1 MESRDYLEIV
11 RHYWKSALGVAL
23 TVLVAAAAITFLP
36 SPKYTATTRLFLGVP
51 SRSVQ
56 EAVQGLD
63 FTAQQMKSYAEV
75 ATSPLVLEPVT
86 RQLNLGKTSDELATI
101 TKVTVPLNTVILEIE
116 VTDSTPARAAAIA
129 NAVGAQFA
137 AVVGEVVP
145 TQKDASE
152 PVRATVLTR
161 GIPPSAPS
169 SPQPIRNLTV
179 GIGLALLAGLAT
191 AFLRFALSSKLRNE
205 RDLLAITEVPVLGVI
220 PHTRPADLRLEG
232 RSAQQGP
239 RGEAV
244 RRLRANL
251 RFVAEPE
258 WLNTI
263 LVSSAVWGEGTS
275 STARDLAL
283 AMADAG
289 VRVVLLEA
297 DLRRPTL
304 AHDLNLPQ
312 GSGLSHVLIG
322 EADPADVVYAWP
334 GTTVAVVPA
343 GEVPPNPSDLL
354 GSARMAPLMQRLSAT
369 FEVVLIDGPAILEVS
384 DSLELSRHA
393 GCALLVVSVN
403 RIQRRQLAEALAS
416 FETADAK
423 LVGLVINE
431 ARVKPWVRRRR
442 RKRQS
447 ALPTWDN
454 WQPTHPARA
463 QQDKEGVA
471 RQNGNARPKLDE
483 VAPANHGRLAAQ
495 QDEVAPAIN
504 GKLRAQQ
511 NVVAPADRGESVSA
525 QQDEVARATNG
536 KLPAQQDEVARATNG
551 KLPAQQDE
559 VAPADHV
566 ESVPAQQDE
575 IAATEQVNGEV
586 ERDKE
591 EPTRW
596 PPPPWFAGPVA
607 SGPARQG

>member
-1 MESRDYLEIV
+1 MSMESRDYLEIL

-23 TVLVAAAAITFLP
+23 TVLVVAAAITFLP

-56 EAVQGLD
+56 EAVQGLN

-161 GIPPSAPS
+161 AIPPSAPS

-232 RSAQQGP
+232 RSAQQDP

-423 LVGLVINE
+423 LVGLVIND
-431 ARVKPWVRRRR
+431 ARVKPWQRSGR
-442 RKRQS
+442 RKRHS

-454 WQPTHPARA
+454 WQPKQPRQPARA
-463 QQDKEGVA
+463 EQDKAGTA
-471 RQNGNARPKLDE
+471 QQNGSARPKLDE
-483 VAPANHGRLAAQ
+483 VASAERGKLLAQQDERVNNGELPVQQDEVASAERGKLLAQ
-495 QDEVAPAIN
+495 QDEVASVNN
-504 GKLRAQQ
+504 GELP
-511 NVVAPADRGESVSA
+511 V
-525 QQDEVARATNG
+525 QQDEVASVNSR
-536 KLPAQQDEVARATNG
+536 KLPVQQDEVASVNNG
-551 KLPAQQDE
+551 ELPVQQDERVNNGELPVQQDE
-559 VAPADHV
+559 VA
-566 ESVPAQQDE
+566 SV
-575 IAATEQVNGEV
+575 NN
-586 ERDKE
+586 
-591 EPTRW
+591 
-596 PPPPWFAGPVA
+596 
-607 SGPARQG
+607 

>member
-11 RHYWKSALGVAL
+11 RHYWKSALAVAL
-23 TVLVAAAAITFLP
+23 SVLVAAAVITFLP
-36 SPKYTATTRLFLGVP
+36 APKYTATTRLFLGVP

-86 RQLNLGKTSDELATI
+86 TELNLGKTPAELAEM
-101 TKVTVPLNTVILEIE
+101 TKVTVPLNTVILEIA
-116 VTDSTPARAAAIA
+116 VTDSTPAGAAQIA
-129 NAVGAQFA
+129 NAVGEQFA

-145 TQKDASE
+145 TQGEGSE
-152 PVRATVLTR
+152 PVRATVLSR
-161 GIPPSAPS
+161 AIPPFAPS

-179 GIGLALLAGLAT
+179 GFALAVLAGLAT

-205 RDLLAITEVPVLGVI
+205 RDLLAITDVPVLGVI
-220 PHTRPADLRLEG
+220 PHSPPADLHLEA
-232 RSAQQGP
+232 RSAQRGP

-251 RFVAEPE
+251 RFVAEPD

-263 LVSSAVWGEGTS
+263 LVSSAVSGEGTS
-275 STARDLAL
+275 STVRDLAL
-283 AMADAG
+283 SIADAG
-289 VRVVLLEA
+289 VRVVLVEA

-304 AHDLNLPQ
+304 ARDLNLPQ

-322 EADPADVVYAWP
+322 EAGLADVVYVWP
-334 GTTVAVVPA
+334 GTRVAVVPA
-343 GEVPPNPSDLL
+343 GEVPPNPTDLL

-393 GCALLVVSVN
+393 RCALLVVSVN
-403 RIQRRQLAEALAS
+403 HIQRRQLAEALAS

-431 ARVKPWVRRRR
+431 ARVKPWERRRR

-454 WQPTHPARA
+454 WQW
-463 QQDKEGVA
+463 
-471 RQNGNARPKLDE
+471 
-483 VAPANHGRLAAQ
+483 
-495 QDEVAPAIN
+495 
-504 GKLRAQQ
+504 
-511 NVVAPADRGESVSA
+511 DR
-525 QQDEVARATNG
+525 
-536 KLPAQQDEVARATNG
+536 
-551 KLPAQQDE
+551 
-559 VAPADHV
+559 
-566 ESVPAQQDE
+566 
-575 IAATEQVNGEV
+575 
-586 ERDKE
+586 
-591 EPTRW
+591 
-596 PPPPWFAGPVA
+596 PPWLDDRAALQAPETPIRANRKNASLPIKEDVIAPTTGDEA
-607 SGPARQG
+607 ARTQDGGSGPAARKNRVVPAKHEAAVPPTEDPAASLRKQDGAPVSIDQDSATASTKEREGIATDQTVRTVQQSRGRATGSNEQDVAGHSKKKDRARVLTKNSRPTAETAEPN